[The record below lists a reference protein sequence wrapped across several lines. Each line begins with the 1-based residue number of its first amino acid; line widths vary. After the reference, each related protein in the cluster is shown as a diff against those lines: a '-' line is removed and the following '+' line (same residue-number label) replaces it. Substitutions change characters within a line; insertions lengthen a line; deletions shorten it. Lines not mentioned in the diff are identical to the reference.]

1 MAVKVL
7 VFMIPG
13 PLRELTDNRA
23 EVQVE
28 GVAATV
34 SEALSLLW
42 ARYPAVRDRMMTEL
56 GEVRPHINIFVDG
69 QNIRDVHDGRD
80 IRDGGGLG
88 APVRDG
94 AEIFILPAV
103 SGG

>member
-1 MAVKVL
+1 MSY

-13 PLRELTDNRA
+13 PLRELAGNRG
-23 EVQVE
+23 EVHVDGEAQ
-28 GVAATV
+28 
-34 SEALSLLW
+34 SISQALSLLW
-42 ARYPAVRDRMMTEL
+42 ARYPAVRDRVITEQ

-69 QNIRDVHDGRD
+69 ESIRDC
-80 IRDGGGLG
+80 GGLG
-88 APVRDG
+88 CPVQDG